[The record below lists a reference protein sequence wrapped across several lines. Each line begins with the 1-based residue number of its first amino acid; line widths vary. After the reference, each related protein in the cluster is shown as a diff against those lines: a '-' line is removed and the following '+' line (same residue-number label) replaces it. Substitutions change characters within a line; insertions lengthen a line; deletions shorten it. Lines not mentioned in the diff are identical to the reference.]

1 MGKGGEEFQE
11 SEVIDKMGLMGA
23 DFMNELFCCRVTCR
37 CHTYTVWFVSQM
49 TCASK
54 ASVHFSFAH
63 LTEAKTAPCTR
74 DVFFYLVESLRVSG
88 LDM

>member
-1 MGKGGEEFQE
+1 MEKGGEEFQE

-23 DFMNELFCCRVTCR
+23 DFMNELFCCLVTCR

-49 TCASK
+49 
-54 ASVHFSFAH
+54 FP